1 MRYYGNKTKLLT
13 FIEEVV
19 EQTKINGSST
29 FFDLFSGTSA
39 VGKHF
44 KKKGYRICSNDIL
57 EFAFS
62 LAKTYIELNEK
73 PKFNKIK
80 KEFKFSTIDEILNYL
95 NKLEKMEEGFIF
107 KNYSPNGKRRYF
119 TEENALI
126 IDAIRKK
133 IYQWEKDTLINE
145 LEYYYLITSLL
156 NAINLVSNVSGTY
169 AAFLKKWDKRALKNI
184 VLKEIQIIESKQKNK
199 VFKKDAN
206 ELINEIEPD
215 ILYLDPPYN
224 CRQYASNYFLL
235 ELIAEGWFE
244 KEPVIYG
251 QTGMR
256 EYTNQKSKYCSKNF
270 ALSELYD
277 LIDKANSKCILLSYN
292 NEGIISE
299 KEILNVLNKK
309 GNVQVFEFEHK
320 RYRSINQNNNDPNK
334 TNEKIYMV
342 SQ

>member
-1 MRYYGNKTKLLT
+1 MRYYGNKTKLLP

-19 EQTKINGSST
+19 EQTRINGSST

-44 KKKGYRICSNDIL
+44 KKKGYRVCSNDIL

-62 LAKTYIELNEK
+62 LAKTYIELNAI
-73 PKFNKIK
+73 PKFNRLK
-80 KEFKFSTIDEILNYL
+80 KEFKFNTINGILSYL
-95 NKLEKMEEGFIF
+95 NKLDNKDEGFIY
-107 KNYSPNGKRRYF
+107 KNYSPNGKRKYF
-119 TEENALI
+119 TEENAI
-126 IDAIRKK
+126 KIDIIRKQ
-133 IYQWEKDTLINE
+133 IYEWRKEKLITE

-169 AAFLKKWDKRALKNI
+169 AAFLKKWDKRALKKI
-184 VLKEIQIIESKQKNK
+184 VLKEIEIIESKQKNR

-224 CRQYASNYFLL
+224 CRQYASNYFIL

-256 EYTNQKSKYCSKNF
+256 EYSNQKSRYCSKNY
-270 ALSELYD
+270 ALSELSD
-277 LIDKANSKCILLSYN
+277 LIEKAKSKCILLSYN
-292 NEGIISE
+292 NEGIIAE
-299 KEILNVLNKK
+299 EEIVDILNRK
-309 GNVQVFEFEHK
+309 GNVQVYEFEHK
-320 RYRSINQNNNDPNK
+320 RYRSINQNNDDPYK
-334 TNEKIYMV
+334 TNERIYMV

>member
-1 MRYYGNKTKLLT
+1 MRYYGNKTKLLP

-29 FFDLFSGTSA
+29 FFDLFSGTSV

-44 KKKGYRICSNDIL
+44 KRMGFRVCSNDIL

-62 LAKTYIELNEK
+62 LAKTYIELNKK
-73 PKFNKIK
+73 PTFVYLKSMYKFKSIN
-80 KEFKFSTIDEILNYL
+80 DILDYL
-95 NKLEKMEEGFIF
+95 NNLRNKNEGFIF
-107 KNYSPNGKRRYF
+107 KNYSPNGGRKYF

-133 IYQWEKDTLINE
+133 IYQWKKDTLINE

-169 AAFLKKWDKRALKNI
+169 AAFLKKWDKRALKKI
-184 VLKEIQIIESKQKNK
+184 VLKEIEIIESKQKNK

-334 TNEKIYMV
+334 TNERIYMV